1 MMTPEK
7 YVKYMVDTYGVRS
20 CYEDADEVAREDLWF
35 ECPECGEPI
44 CSQITPHFLLIIS
57 RNVPFVRRR
66 FEYEVKRNN

>member
-1 MMTPEK
+1 MMIPEE

-44 CSQITPHFLLIIS
+44 LFADYPA
-57 RNVPFVRRR
+57 VFVDNQPQCPVC
-66 FEYEVKRNN
+66 EEEI